1 MTRDG
6 QGRAD
11 QIRAELARQGIAA
24 DEDDLAVIVKIVAA
38 NRAGLERARAA
49 VRGDPEVPH
58 GFVPP
63 APPGD
68 AAPHAGR

>member
-1 MTRDG
+1 VTRDG
-6 QGRAD
+6 QGD
-11 QIRAELARQGIAA
+11 QIRADLARQGIAA
-24 DEDDLAVIVKIVAA
+24 DDDDLAVIVKIVDA
-38 NRAGLERARAA
+38 NRVGLERARAA
-49 VRGDPEVPH
+49 VGGDPEVPY